1 MRQFHISFSDVLLL
15 VSFVANSV
23 TMANNSVTL
32 DPNDASLFPGIVPFV
47 CGLQDEGKQDKKK
60 PHVIKYGPLDK
71 LAKDIVDRL
80 AKHQPPGMP
89 SNVTR
94 RKIDVT
100 KFLVSMRKH
109 VDKTNARLEFVSI
122 VNDPKNKIASSD
134 PEKMF
139 VVTNDTSN
147 AGFNVVMA
155 ALLAA
160 WRQRLVGT
168 NSLRVPNDALRVAII
183 MLDGDIRGSIH
194 GLPRVIFSWPQMQ
207 VGKSLAISLT
217 SPAFLKME

>member
-1 MRQFHISFSDVLLL
+1 MMPRSSLGLCRL
-15 VSFVANSV
+15 CVASR
-23 TMANNSVTL
+23 
-32 DPNDASLFPGIVPFV
+32 
-47 CGLQDEGKQDKKK
+47 QDEGKQDKKK
-60 PHVIKYGPLDK
+60 PHVIKCGPLDK

-89 SNVTR
+89 ANVTR

-160 WRQRLVGT
+160 WRQTLVGT

-194 GLPRVIFSWPQMQ
+194 GL
-207 VGKSLAISLT
+207 L
-217 SPAFLKME
+217 

>member
-1 MRQFHISFSDVLLL
+1 
-15 VSFVANSV
+15 
-23 TMANNSVTL
+23 
-32 DPNDASLFPGIVPFV
+32 
-47 CGLQDEGKQDKKK
+47 
-60 PHVIKYGPLDK
+60 
-71 LAKDIVDRL
+71 
-80 AKHQPPGMP
+80 MP